1 MKKHS
6 FKRLKEMLTLGA
18 GIVIGLIL
26 AGPVAQAA
34 EDAYLRAYPSPQT
47 FYVDGQRVELEAY
60 GINGYNYV
68 RLRDIGQL
76 MDFNVAYDPVKN
88 AAVIQSGRPYIGE
101 DIVLSDATLAN
112 GKPVTEENVLDLLHE
127 IEKDWP
133 TGTVWGTHTTP
144 GTHRNKVPSTATAA
158 IMRKYT
164 ASNVYGCSGYAA
176 MVSSLVFG
184 DETNPGRKL
193 DDLSQIR
200 PGDIVFILST
210 EGKVSHVAVALE
222 SPNEDGRFHCTD
234 GNVGEEVRW
243 PNRDSLCVRSYSTA
257 GFSSGSIEVWT
268 RYPEDTPAGN
278 SAEAWK

>member
-1 MKKHS
+1 MKARGKNAV
-6 FKRLKEMLTLGA
+6 LLLTGML
-18 GIVIGLIL
+18 VGLAL
-26 AGPVAQAA
+26 APTAA
-34 EDAYLRAYPSPQT
+34 HAVNQYLTATPSTQT

-68 RLRDIGQL
+68 KLRDIGQL
-76 MDFNVAYDPVKN
+76 LDFNVAYDPVKN
-88 AAVIQSGRPYIGE
+88 AAVIQSDRPYIGE

-144 GTHRNKVPSTATAA
+144 GTHRNTVPSTATAA
-158 IMRKYT
+158 IMREYT
-164 ASNVYGCSGYAA
+164 ASTVYGCSGYAA

-193 DDLSQIR
+193 DDLDQIR
-200 PGDIVFILST
+200 PGDIVFMLSA

-222 SPNEDGRFHCTD
+222 SPNEDGRFHCTQ
-234 GNVGEEVRW
+234 GNIGKEVMW
-243 PNRDSLCVRSYSTA
+243 PNREALSARSCSTA

-268 RYPEDTPAGN
+268 RYPEDVPAGN
-278 SAEAWK
+278 SSEAWK